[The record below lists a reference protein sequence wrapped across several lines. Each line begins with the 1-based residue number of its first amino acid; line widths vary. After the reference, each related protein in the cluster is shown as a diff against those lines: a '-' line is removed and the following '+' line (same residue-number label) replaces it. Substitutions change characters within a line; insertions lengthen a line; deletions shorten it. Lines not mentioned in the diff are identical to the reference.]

1 MNGNLVP
8 NCICRLKREYEET
21 QHAHIAC
28 CYLRKLAKL
37 AIFYLLRNN
46 NKSPY
51 ISKFMTSPSAAL
63 ARSQVRISV
72 VPGPVYLIALALAR
86 MTRVISW
93 KDI

>member
-1 MNGNLVP
+1 
-8 NCICRLKREYEET
+8 
-21 QHAHIAC
+21 
-28 CYLRKLAKL
+28 
-37 AIFYLLRNN
+37 
-46 NKSPY
+46 
-51 ISKFMTSPSAAL
+51 MTSPSAAL